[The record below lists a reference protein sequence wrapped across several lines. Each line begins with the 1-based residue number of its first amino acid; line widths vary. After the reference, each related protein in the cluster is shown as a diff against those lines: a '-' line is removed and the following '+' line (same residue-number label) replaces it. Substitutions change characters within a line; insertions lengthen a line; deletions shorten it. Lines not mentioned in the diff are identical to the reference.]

1 LDDVRVKFFKYP
13 KLQLDTLGKKKGGKI
28 GRRGFLGLKLI
39 FFSASGFYGYAE
51 VTALLLAAGA
61 NVNLVNKLG
70 LSAHQDMKGKRNGGR
85 RKEERGRRKE
95 EGGRRKE
102 EGGRRKEEGGRRREE
117 GGRRKEEKS
126 RKGATR

>member
-1 LDDVRVKFFKYP
+1 VVP
-13 KLQLDTLGKKKGGKI
+13 GTEAN
-28 GRRGFLGLKLI
+28 

-85 RKEERGRRKE
+85 RKEEGGRRKE
-95 EGGRRKE
+95 KGGRRKE
-102 EGGRRKEEGGRRREE
+102 EGGRR
-117 GGRRKEEKS
+117 EKS